1 MQKGYFLTKKSSEI
15 SVKKVEEHEHVL
27 NLKKHREQIKEAAEN
42 CFKQAKIQK
51 NLTSQEHFREQG
63 IGMLIAYNLLV
74 KKLNADSDLYL
85 FANRVEEEARS

>member
-15 SVKKVEEHEHVL
+15 SVKKVEKHEHVL
-27 NLKKHREQIKEAAEN
+27 NLEKHREQIKEAAEN

-63 IGMLIAYNLLV
+63 IGMLIGMQTAICICLQTGWKRKRGAE
-74 KKLNADSDLYL
+74 KK
-85 FANRVEEEARS
+85 